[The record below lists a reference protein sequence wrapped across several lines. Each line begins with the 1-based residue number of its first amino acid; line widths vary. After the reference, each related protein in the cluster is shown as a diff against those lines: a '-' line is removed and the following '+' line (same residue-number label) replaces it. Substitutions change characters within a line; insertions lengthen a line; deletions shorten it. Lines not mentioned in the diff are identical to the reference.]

1 MLYEI
6 MERINN
12 FFIVKSFKGTWA
24 IEGGKIA
31 LPFVQTNQYILIQ
44 GSIFNDGV
52 YKYTDDLVLE
62 NETFDGVISGL
73 AVPKSFLALADEIME
88 WQNKNKD
95 IITSPYSSETFDGY
109 SYSMASGNSAENG
122 SKSWYKAFSDRLA
135 MYRKV

>member
-6 MERINN
+6 MKRINN

-109 SYSMASGNSAENG
+109 SYSMASGNSDENG

>member
-6 MERINN
+6 MNRINN

-88 WQNKNKD
+88 WQGKNKD
-95 IITSPYSSETFDGY
+95 ISTSPYSSETFDGY

>member
-6 MERINN
+6 MKRINN

-52 YKYTDDLVLE
+52 YKYTDDLALE

-109 SYSMASGNSAENG
+109 SYSKASGNSAENG

>member
-6 MERINN
+6 MKRINN

>member
-6 MERINN
+6 MKRINN

-88 WQNKNKD
+88 WQSKNKD

-109 SYSMASGNSAENG
+109 SYSMASGNSVENG

>member
-1 MLYEI
+1 M
-6 MERINN
+6 
-12 FFIVKSFKGTWA
+12 
-24 IEGGKIA
+24 
-31 LPFVQTNQYILIQ
+31 
-44 GSIFNDGV
+44 
-52 YKYTDDLVLE
+52 
-62 NETFDGVISGL
+62 ISGL

-88 WQNKNKD
+88 WQSKNKD